1 MLIEEQLRSLLQNR
15 GIAFYNALSEIE
27 DTNTIRI
34 ECFEDFIAF
43 VKEQNINCVFYQYEK
58 TDQDNFLIDDD
69 TFSFLKDEFYIDKYT
84 KKVLKPEI
92 DKHNEKI
99 RDVNFGRPCYLHIW
113 CIYCGVFVEYKETD
127 QWFNKE
133 RIYPAED
140 VLREMIHNREN
151 EIENVRKTEKERAQ
165 KKIEILKEY
174 VLNDPMFHKCT
185 NQHLR
190 TQYGYRFIK
199 EHPEYDELFLTETN
213 TKGENL
219 LAVVV
224 FFNNIWKEYKYN
236 KSK

>member
-58 TDQDNFLIDDD
+58 TDQDNFWIDDD

-133 RIYPAED
+133 CIYPAED
-140 VLREMIHNREN
+140 VLREMIQNREN
-151 EIENVRKTEKERAQ
+151 EIENVRKTEKERVQ

-185 NQHLR
+185 NQYLR

-213 TKGENL
+213 TKDENL

-224 FFNNIWKEYKYN
+224 FFNNIWTEYKYN